1 MSSLLYL
8 KDCDL
13 GPELAPRLAPFI
25 NAWRPHTRAP
35 HDYELREAGYTRIE
49 KETFVDELEEEYFEE
64 HGYYPDENPELDN
77 N

>member
-13 GPELAPRLAPFI
+13 GPELSAKLAPFI
-25 NAWRPHTRAP
+25 AAWRPHSRPP
-35 HDYELREAGYTRIE
+35 HDYELREAGYVRIE